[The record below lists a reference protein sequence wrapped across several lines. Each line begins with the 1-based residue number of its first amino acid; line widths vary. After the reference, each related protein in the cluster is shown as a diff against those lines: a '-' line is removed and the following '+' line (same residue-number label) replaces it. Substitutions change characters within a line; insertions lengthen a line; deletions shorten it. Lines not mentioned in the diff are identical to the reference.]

1 MSAVGLR
8 AAARSATAVRAALA
22 LGCVLVA
29 VGCGVTEDRGARL
42 TPAEEVPF
50 GLLEPTA
57 TTTPASGDEAG
68 GDTNVC
74 LALDGSLL
82 VVGRARGG
90 ETPLASLRDLVLA
103 GPTEGEADLGLRT
116 AMGDD
121 TIEDV
126 SASGGLANV
135 DLTAAFTELPGDQ
148 QLLALAQITCTLT
161 AQPGVSR
168 VEFELDGARIEV
180 PIQGGS
186 LVERPVTRA
195 DYRRFIAN

>member
-1 MSAVGLR
+1 MSATSRARIGLAVLLVGGLL
-8 AAARSATAVRAALA
+8 LA
-22 LGCVLVA
+22 GA
-29 VGCGVTEDRGARL
+29 CGVTEDGSART
-42 TPAEEVPF
+42 TPADEVPF
-50 GLLEPTA
+50 GLLEATA
-57 TTTPASGDEAG
+57 TTVPATGAEAG

-82 VVGRARGG
+82 VVGRARGEG
-90 ETPLASLRDLVLA
+90 TQLRSLRELVLA

-126 SASGGLANV
+126 SASGGLAGV
-135 DLTAAFTELPGDQ
+135 ELTEAFTELPGDQ

-161 AQPGVSR
+161 AQRGVSR
-168 VEFELDGARIEV
+168 VEFELDGERIEV